1 MSIVLY
7 ALWSL
12 LYLLCN
18 NVIYISII
26 IGEMSAHFFCPFF
39 NRIFCWFIGVLYIV
53 WIFILF
59 YFFWRKNN
67 LIGKGNSTH
76 HFIQWV
82 QSLSHVRLFATP
94 WTAASQASLSITNSR
109 GSLKLMSIKSLM
121 PSSHLILCR
130 PLLLLPSII
139 PSNRV
144 FSNESALCIRWSK
157 YYFQLHHQSFQWTPR
172 TDFL

>member
-94 WTAASQASLSITNSR
+94 WTAASQASLSINNSR
-109 GSLKLMSIKSLM
+109 SSPKPMSIESVKT
-121 PSSHLILCR
+121 SSHPTISSSVV
-130 PLLLLPSII
+130 PLLLLPSIF
-139 PSNRV
+139 PSIRV
-144 FSNESALCIRWSK
+144 FSKDLALCIRWPTMWVFHIGR
-157 YYFQLHHQSFQWTPR
+157 YR
-172 TDFL
+172 